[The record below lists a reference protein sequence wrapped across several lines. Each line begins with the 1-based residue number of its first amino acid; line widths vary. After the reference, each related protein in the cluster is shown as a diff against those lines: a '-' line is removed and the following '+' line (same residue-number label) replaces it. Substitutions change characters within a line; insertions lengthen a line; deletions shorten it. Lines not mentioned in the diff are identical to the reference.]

1 MMMTI
6 GAPVFAKDGRIGVLR
21 YVVLDPRTR
30 EISDLIVKLE
40 GLSGER
46 VISTRYIERIGEDGA
61 IHLNIT
67 RHVAQK
73 LRMFD
78 HREFVTPEWAD
89 DTPYGRSELL
99 VWNDTY
105 GVVVK
110 EMPTPLKRVHIDRGV
125 DEDNILIGRG
135 AHVYTSLGERVGSV
149 DHVAV
154 DPESRKLLYLVIR
167 LPGIRRRRVV
177 VAASQVKEWRHD
189 SVILTLDREAL
200 QSLPPYMPPKRDETL
215 VRLVHEA
222 IESLG
227 LPIEDLRV
235 FVDRGHVLLRGHSHS
250 PADKRR
256 IDAAVRAVPGV
267 VGVDNEISTDR
278 ELEIR
283 IQERLLADP
292 IASLYPVDVLVKNR
306 IATVVGKVP
315 SLSIQDII
323 LEIVRNTPGIVS
335 VIDDIAIDRD
345 AFAGELPPI
354 LTVQVQEP

>member
-1 MMMTI
+1 MMVTV
-6 GAPVFAKDGRIGVLR
+6 GTPVVAKDGRVGVLR

-30 EISDLIVKLE
+30 EISDLVVKLD

-46 VISTRYIERIGEDGA
+46 VISARYIERVEEDGA
-61 IHLNIT
+61 IHLSIT
-67 RHVAQK
+67 KEMVQK
-73 LRMFD
+73 LRAFD
-78 HREFVTPEWAD
+78 HREFVTPDWAD
-89 DTPYGRSELL
+89 DTPYGRGELL

-110 EMPTPLKRVHIDRGV
+110 EMPKPLKRVHIDRGI
-125 DEDNILIGRG
+125 DEDKVLVGRG
-135 AHVYTSLGERVGSV
+135 AHVYTALGERIGSV

-154 DPESRKLLYLVIR
+154 DPETRKLLYLVIR

-189 SVILTLDREAL
+189 SVILALDREAL
-200 QSLPPYMPPKRDETL
+200 QTLPPYVPPKRDETL
-215 VRLVHEA
+215 ARLVHEA

-227 LPIEDLRV
+227 VAIEDLRV

-250 PADKRR
+250 PEDKRR
-256 IDAAVRAVPGV
+256 IGAAARAVPGV

-278 ELEIR
+278 ELEVR
-283 IQERLLADP
+283 VQERLLADP

-315 SLSIQDII
+315 SASVQDII

-335 VIDDIAIDRD
+335 VIDDISIDRD
-345 AFAGELPPI
+345 AFADEFPPI
-354 LTVQVQEP
+354 ITVNVQEP